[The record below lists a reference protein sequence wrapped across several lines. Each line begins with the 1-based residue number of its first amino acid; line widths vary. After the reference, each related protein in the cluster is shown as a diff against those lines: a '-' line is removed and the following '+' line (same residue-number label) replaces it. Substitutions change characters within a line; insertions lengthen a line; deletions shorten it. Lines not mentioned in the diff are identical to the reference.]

1 MQTRRN
7 GLVIMGKLISL
18 LDKFAFVMILA
29 VINGTLGFAC
39 SMAVTIFG
47 SLGIAKF
54 LGVNI
59 MLSYEWIIGL
69 VVAFGAARGL
79 LRYLEQYFNHFIAFK
94 LLEILRQKVFEKL
107 RKLAPAKLEE
117 DKKGN
122 LISLLTA
129 DIETLEVFYAHTI
142 SPACI
147 AILVSSGIFLFVGFM
162 SSWYLALVVLLG
174 FIFIGIILPLIYLK
188 YMKNCGIEYRSIL
201 AKFNSY
207 FLDSIKGIKEIVFHR
222 NEENRENEVS
232 KKSNELL
239 KITKTQKNKTAI
251 ASAISEASVAL
262 FIVISFVVGILLYYS
277 NQIELGNLIIGL
289 VAIYGSFGPVLA
301 ISNLP
306 NNLTQTF
313 ASGDRLL
320 NLLEE
325 KPVVEDIAGKNEFE
339 FEELL
344 VKNLNF
350 SYKNSEQIL
359 KNVNFHIKKG
369 EIVGIIGSSGSGKS
383 TILNLLLRFYKKD
396 SGEILYN
403 GKDIET
409 INTSSLLDNV
419 SLVSQTTYLFNESI
433 LENIKVA
440 DNKAKLNDVI
450 SATRKANIHSHIQ
463 TLENGYKSVV
473 SSMGENFSSGE
484 KQRIGLSRAF
494 LKKSKLLLLDE
505 PTSNVDA
512 INEGIILSSIKKAKK
527 DCAIILVSHKESTMA
542 IADRIYRF
550 NDKTLEEIEDGK

>member
-7 GLVIMGKLISL
+7 GLVMMGKLISL

-29 VINGTLGFAC
+29 VFNGTLGFVC

-54 LGVNI
+54 LGAG
-59 MLSYEWIIGL
+59 MALSYEWVIGL

-79 LRYLEQYFNHFIAFK
+79 LRYSEQYFNHFIAFK
-94 LLEILRQKVFEKL
+94 LLEILRQKVFQKL

-147 AILVSSGIFLFVGFM
+147 ALLVSLGVFLFVGFM
-162 SSWYLALVVLLG
+162 SSWYLALIVLFG
-174 FIFIGIILPLIYLK
+174 FVFIGVILPIIYSK
-188 YMKNCGIEYRSIL
+188 YMKNCGIEYRSTL
-201 AKFNSY
+201 ARFNSY

-222 NEENRENEVS
+222 NEKNRENKVN
-232 KKSNELL
+232 KKSSELL
-239 KITKTQKNKTAI
+239 KITKIQKNKTAI
-251 ASAISEASVAL
+251 ASAISEASVAF

-277 NQIELGNLIIGL
+277 NQLELGNLIIGL

-325 KPVVEDIAGKNEFE
+325 KPAVEDIVDKNAFK
-339 FEELL
+339 FEELR
-344 VKNLNF
+344 VRNLNF
-350 SYKNSEQIL
+350 SYKNSEEVL
-359 KNVNFHIKKG
+359 KNINFHVIKG
-369 EIVGIIGSSGSGKS
+369 EIVGIVGASGSGKS

-396 SGEILYN
+396 GGEILYN
-403 GKDIET
+403 GIDIET

-433 LENIKVA
+433 LDNIKVA
-440 DNKAKLNDVI
+440 NNNAKLNEVI
-450 SATRKANIHSHIQ
+450 SATRKANIHNHIQ
-463 TLENGYKSVV
+463 TLENGYKSIV
-473 SSMGENFSSGE
+473 STMGENFSSGE

-512 INEGIILSSIKKAKK
+512 INEGIILSSIVKAKK
-527 DCAIILVSHKESTMA
+527 DCAIILVSHKESTTA
-542 IADRIYRF
+542 IADRIYKF
-550 NDKTLEEIEDGK
+550 SDKTLEELCDGK